1 MNEEMYLELRRM
13 ILERN
18 IFHSRMGHTEAA
30 IAYASVA
37 EMLEVAMLG
46 DWERL
51 YQFDYYHDE
60 DADMEDPEEAVKEI
74 LTSAPMGM
82 VEIETYNPNYGF
94 EVPLDYEYLF
104 GGYTYDC

>member
-18 IFHSRMGHTEAA
+18 TFHSRMGHAEAA
-30 IAYASVA
+30 VAYASVA
-37 EMLEVAMLG
+37 EMLEAAMLG

-60 DADMEDPEEAVKEI
+60 GADIEDSEEAVKEI
-74 LTSAPMGM
+74 LASAPMGM
-82 VEIETYNPNYGF
+82 VEIKTRNPNYGP
-94 EVPLDYEYLF
+94 EVPLDWKHLF